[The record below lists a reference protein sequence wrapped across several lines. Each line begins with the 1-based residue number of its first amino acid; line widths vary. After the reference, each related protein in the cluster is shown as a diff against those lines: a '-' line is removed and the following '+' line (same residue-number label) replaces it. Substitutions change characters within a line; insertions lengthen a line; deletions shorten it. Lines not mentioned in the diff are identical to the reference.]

1 MRALH
6 EPIEVIAGE
15 PWEIPATLVDANGSP
30 VDLAGATLEWALID
44 SGDNPVA
51 ITAEVTVTDTAAGA
65 ICISIA
71 GNDTAGLDPG
81 YYNDGLRVTMPD
93 GERRTWHGR
102 LQLDAN
108 RFAG

>member
-51 ITAEVTVTDTAAGA
+51 ITAEVTVTNAAAGA
-65 ICISIA
+65 ISISVDA
-71 GNDTAGLDPG
+71 SDATGLDAG
-81 YYNDGLRVTMPD
+81 YYTDGLRVTLRG
-93 GERRTWHGR
+93 GERLTWQGHI
-102 LQLDAN
+102 QVDVN
-108 RFAG
+108 RFAT